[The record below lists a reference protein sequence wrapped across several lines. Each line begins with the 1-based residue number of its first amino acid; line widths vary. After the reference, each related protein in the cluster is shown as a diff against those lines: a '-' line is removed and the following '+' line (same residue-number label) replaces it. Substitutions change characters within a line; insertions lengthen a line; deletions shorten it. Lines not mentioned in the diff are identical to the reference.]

1 MNQGRGLE
9 GSDVLGGRSVCW
21 LQRGASDVNFMIAS
35 SLHVVIFQP
44 KHNSDVFRL
53 SDIRTFLDHAFVSN
67 LRKKATIFIK
77 LVT

>member
-21 LQRGASDVNFMIAS
+21 LQRGASDVNFMLPS

-53 SDIRTFLDHAFVSN
+53 PDIRTFLDHAFVSN

>member
-21 LQRGASDVNFMIAS
+21 LQRGDSDVNFMIA

-67 LRKKATIFIK
+67 LRKTATIFIK

>member
-21 LQRGASDVNFMIAS
+21 LQRGASDVNFMIT

-53 SDIRTFLDHAFVSN
+53 SDIRTFFDHAFVSN
-67 LRKKATIFIK
+67 LRKTATIFIK